1 MKQYTALEEKAIEYY
16 DCHHVDCKTDRNS
29 PYFHARQILGM
40 SHGQA
45 MLHALGV
52 PEIVCEKEL
61 VKQAEDA
68 YESSLEV
75 FE

>member
-1 MKQYTALEEKAIEYY
+1 MKAYTPLEMKAIEYY
-16 DCHHVDCKTDRNS
+16 DCHRVDCETDRKS
-29 PYFHARQILGM
+29 PYFHARQNLGM

-45 MLHALGV
+45 MLYAMGV

-61 VKQAEDA
+61 VKQAEIA